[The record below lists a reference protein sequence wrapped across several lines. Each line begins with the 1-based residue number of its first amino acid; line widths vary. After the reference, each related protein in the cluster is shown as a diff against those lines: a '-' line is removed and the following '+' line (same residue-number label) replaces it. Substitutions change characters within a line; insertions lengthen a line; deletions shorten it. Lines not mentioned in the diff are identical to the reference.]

1 MHTAGSRLW
10 LLAVREIWCGTSF
23 LRVCGWL
30 DHDAS
35 AKTQHSWMSFAYSL
49 KVYGSVY
56 QPFMVEG
63 ADMTW
68 LHFKGQIWLR
78 PKRQAGLG
86 HADKH
91 EVSRV
96 CNSSML
102 FQMLFQM
109 LC

>member
-1 MHTAGSRLW
+1 
-10 LLAVREIWCGTSF
+10 
-23 LRVCGWL
+23 
-30 DHDAS
+30 
-35 AKTQHSWMSFAYSL
+35 
-49 KVYGSVY
+49 
-56 QPFMVEG
+56 
-63 ADMTW
+63 MTW

-78 PKRQAGLG
+78 SKRQAGLG
-86 HADKH
+86 HADEH